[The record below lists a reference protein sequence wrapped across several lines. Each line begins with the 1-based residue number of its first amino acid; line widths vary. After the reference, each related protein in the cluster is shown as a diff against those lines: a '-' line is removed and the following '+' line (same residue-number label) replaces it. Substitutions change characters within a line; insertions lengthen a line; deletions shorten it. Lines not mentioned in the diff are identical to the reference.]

1 MYTAKEEG
9 RDYAFYDTAID
20 RSSPVRLT
28 LVSELRQA
36 IDREELVLYYQ
47 PKAVLE
53 GGSVCGVEALIRW
66 QHPQRGL
73 VPPDEFIPT
82 AQETGLIKPLTRYVI
97 DHALKQIVGWK
108 EQGLVLSVS
117 VNLATRNLIDTS
129 FPDEV
134 AALLGKWKVDPSLL
148 EFEITESAVLDD
160 PFRTKVVLERLDK
173 MGIRI
178 SIDDFGT
185 GYSSLAYLKD
195 LPVSEIKIDRSFV
208 INMHKNDDDRVIVQ
222 STIDLGRNL
231 GLDVIAEGVETKAA
245 WNSLKKMGC
254 GMVQGFFYG
263 RPMPP
268 EAFSEWLEEKGERTL
283 TELPATSQQRLRLAQ

>member
-1 MYTAKEEG
+1 
-9 RDYAFYDTAID
+9 
-20 RSSPVRLT
+20 
-28 LVSELRQA
+28 
-36 IDREELVLYYQ
+36 
-47 PKAVLE
+47 
-53 GGSVCGVEALIRW
+53 
-66 QHPQRGL
+66 
-73 VPPDEFIPT
+73 
-82 AQETGLIKPLTRYVI
+82 
-97 DHALKQIVGWK
+97 
-108 EQGLVLSVS
+108 
-117 VNLATRNLIDTS
+117 
-129 FPDEV
+129 
-134 AALLGKWKVDPSLL
+134 
-148 EFEITESAVLDD
+148 
-160 PFRTKVVLERLDK
+160 

-254 GMVQGFFYG
+254 GMVQGYFYG

-268 EAFSEWLEEKGERTL
+268 EAFSEWLEGKGERTL
-283 TELPATSQQRLRLAQ
+283 TELPATSQHRLRLAQ